1 MKTALAWL
9 KVFFSAALI
18 WLLYQRID
26 NEQLWQS
33 IQGIGITTLAIA
45 LVLQL
50 ASTLTAAYRWSLI
63 QKWLGDL
70 PDTRFYLKS
79 YFKGSLFNQLL
90 PTSIGGDAY
99 RIFENGH
106 RINDHKE
113 AFFGVFIDRI
123 AGLLGLLLLNA
134 VALLWLP
141 ELLPSNIAQGISII
155 LAIGFAGALFG
166 LLMHK
171 LPEWKLPLWSS
182 LQKLSARFA
191 QVYNCTRTISIQMG
205 LSALTHL
212 FSMLVL
218 VTLGRALGLE
228 FDLLVYLVVIP
239 PVILLTLL
247 PLSFAGWGIREGA
260 MIGIFA
266 LIGAPEA
273 PVLALSI
280 IYGLTLIA
288 ASLPGLWFFAHDRQ
302 WWQNNDTDETEPTKN
317 KKDSPCA

>member
-9 KVFFSAALI
+9 KVFFSVALI

-33 IQGIGITTLAIA
+33 IQGVGATTLFTA
-45 LVLQL
+45 LGLQL
-50 ASTLTAAYRWSLI
+50 ASTLTAAFRWSLI
-63 QKWLGDL
+63 QKWLGD
-70 PDTRFYLKS
+70 PPNTVFYLKS

-106 RINDHKE
+106 RIGDHKE

-134 VALLWLP
+134 VALWWLP
-141 ELLPSNIAQGISII
+141 ELLPNNIAHGISII

-171 LPEWKLPLWSS
+171 LPAWKLPLWSS
-182 LQKLSARFA
+182 LQKLSSRFA
-191 QVYNCTRTISIQMG
+191 QVYNCPRTISIQMG
-205 LSALTHL
+205 LSAITHL

-218 VTLGRALGLE
+218 VTLGQALGLN

-288 ASLPGLWFFAHDRQ
+288 ASLPGLWFFTKDRQ
-302 WWQNNDTDETEPTKN
+302 WWQNNNIDDTEN
-317 KKDSPCA
+317 KKDSSCA